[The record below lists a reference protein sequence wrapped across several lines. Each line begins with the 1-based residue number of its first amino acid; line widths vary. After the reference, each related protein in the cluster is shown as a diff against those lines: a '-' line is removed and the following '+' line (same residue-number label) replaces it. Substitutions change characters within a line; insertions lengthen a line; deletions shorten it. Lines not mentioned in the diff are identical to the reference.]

1 MCSICQFITAI
12 QKQQKN
18 LNEKEAMQRLAN
30 IAMEF
35 NSLSITSN
43 SGNDEKVKE
52 EMLLKGVIYDE
63 DKSKQVNVNFEVN
76 KFYQFIEFDM
86 NSENVGKM
94 LQLMYDSMGSNY
106 EKKRIQGS
114 SNRLQKIKSLN
125 KR

>member
-106 EKKRIQGS
+106 EKKRTQGS